1 MPANGR
7 FVDDVTI
14 PDDTPILG
22 GTLFTKTWLVE
33 NNGNVPWSA
42 GFQLVNTGGNPM
54 TTVTAMTLPPVQPG
68 QQAQISIVM
77 TAPIAP
83 GTYFTD
89 WRFRDNQGN
98 LFGEI
103 IYARILAKAPS
114 PTAFTNNNYFVDDI
128 TVPDDTPFAPETSF
142 TKTWRVRNT
151 GTRTW
156 DANYTL
162 NFVGGTLAP
171 RSKTVIVTPTLPG
184 GDVDI
189 SVKFKA
195 PTQPGVYS
203 SDWQMKDRTGQFF
216 GVKLWMRIVVPG
228 SAAPV
233 PAAPGTS
240 SFQPVG
246 GTLAAPVPVAPAP
259 VSPSTQP
266 QIVVQAKAPHYS
278 QRDSRWGARPLGNIP
293 SAPSISRWG
302 CMMTCFAMTA
312 SSMGNVIDPAQLNEL
327 MVQRGGY
334 VNGYFTSWSALQN
347 VFSNIVF
354 DGKFDQTPDM
364 ISRIDAN
371 LQAGRPVPVL
381 VDLSPSNAYSDAD
394 QHWVLV
400 VGRNGEDFWINDP
413 IDYTMGPISLRG
425 RYGRSGGSLKDAI
438 HSAIL
443 YRAR

>member
-7 FVDDVTI
+7 FVDDITI

-22 GTLFTKTWLVE
+22 GTSFTKTWLVE
-33 NNGNVPWSA
+33 NNGNVPWGA
-42 GFQLVNTGGNPM
+42 GFQLVHVAGSPM
-54 TTVTAMTLPPVQPG
+54 TTVTTLPLPPAQPG

-77 TAPIAP
+77 TAPTRP
-83 GTYFTD
+83 GTYFSD

-98 LFGEI
+98 LFGEGVF
-103 IYARILAKAPS
+103 ARILAKAPT
-114 PTAFTNNNYFVDDI
+114 PNALTNNNYFVDDI
-128 TVPDDTPFAPETSF
+128 SVPDDTPFDPDTSF

-151 GTRTW
+151 GTKTW

-171 RSKTVIVTPTLPG
+171 RARIVPVTPAVPG

-195 PTQPGVYS
+195 PAQPGPYT
-203 SDWQMKDRTGQFF
+203 SDWQMKDNNGQFF
-216 GVKLWMRIVVPG
+216 GVRLWMRIVVKGTVAAQSG
-228 SAAPV
+228 S
-233 PAAPGTS
+233 
-240 SFQPVG
+240 
-246 GTLAAPVPVAPAP
+246 
-259 VSPSTQP
+259 STA
-266 QIVVQAKAPHYS
+266 ILVQAKAPHYS
-278 QRDSRWGARPLGNIP
+278 QRDTRWGSRPLGNIP

-312 SSMGNVIDPAQLNEL
+312 SSLGNVVDPGQLNEL
-327 MVQRGGY
+327 MAQRGGY
-334 VNGYFTSWSALQN
+334 VNGYFTSWSALQT

-354 DGKFDQTPDM
+354 EGKFDQTPDM
-364 ISRIDAN
+364 IARIDAS

-381 VDLSPSNAYSDAD
+381 VDLTPATAYSDAD

-400 VGRNGEDFWINDP
+400 VGRNGEDYWVHDP
-413 IDYTMGPISLRG
+413 MDYTLGPISLRG
-425 RYGRSGGSLKDAI
+425 RYGRPGGGLADAVR
-438 HSAIL
+438 SAIL